1 MEKGTLVAAAITPVA
16 AAEPAPTYT
25 RNAVP
30 RASARSFC
38 GVVGGAAISGRPRPA
53 PGASHLLRA
62 RWDLLETCSTW
73 SNVVSRNISPGSP
86 AGQEEE
92 VRFRPACANSGGPGP
107 RALAFRYSRWRDRT
121 FCSPRRA
128 AGNH

>member
-1 MEKGTLVAAAITPVA
+1 MEKGTLVPAAITPVA

-53 PGASHLLRA
+53 PGASHLLPA
-62 RWDLLETCSTW
+62 RWDLLETYSTW
-73 SNVVSRNISPGSP
+73 SNVVSRNINPGSP
-86 AGQEEE
+86 ASHEAA
-92 VRFRPACANSGGPGP
+92 VRFRPARPNSGGPAP
-107 RALAFRYSRWRDRT
+107 PPPPLRHSLW
-121 FCSPRRA
+121 PV
-128 AGNH
+128 